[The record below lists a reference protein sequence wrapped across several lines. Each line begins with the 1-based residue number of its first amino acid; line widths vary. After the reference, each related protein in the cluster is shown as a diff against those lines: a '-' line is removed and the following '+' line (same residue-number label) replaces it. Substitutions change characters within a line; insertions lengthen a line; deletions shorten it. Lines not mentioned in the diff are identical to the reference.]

1 MPEQEFVDPNE
12 QIQSKVAM
20 HQDFIMVWDDV
31 VEERF
36 CNWLIEYL
44 EQTEYLAPRRQNY
57 LSDKQ
62 VEMHNFSPG
71 EADYLSSLVGQCAL
85 NYIDNYPYL
94 RSFPYMSS
102 CVMLQK
108 TGPRE
113 GYHAFHAEDSTWNS
127 QMRVLTWMVYLN
139 DVDEGGETE
148 YLYQQ
153 LKVKPKRGRVVIWP
167 GSFTHIHRGNPPMS
181 DKYIATGWFAGC
193 TGHEQKIFS
202 PFSTPS

>member
-12 QIQSKVAM
+12 LIQSKVAM

-44 EQTEYLAPRRQNY
+44 EQSEYLAPRRQNY

-108 TGPRE
+108 TCPKE

-148 YLYQQ
+148 FCIGEDII
-153 LKVKPKRGRVVIWP
+153 KNPAKRGSVVCFP
-167 GSFTHIHRGNPPMS
+167 PNFLYPHRGVMPISSP
-181 DKYIATGWFAGC
+181 
-193 TGHEQKIFS
+193 KIGRAHV
-202 PFSTPS
+202 

>member
-1 MPEQEFVDPNE
+1 MPEQEFADPNE
-12 QIQSKVAM
+12 RIQSKVAM

-113 GYHAFHAEDSTWNS
+113 GYHAFHAEDSTWNA

-139 DVDEGGETE
+139 DVDEGGET
-148 YLYQQ
+148 
-153 LKVKPKRGRVVIWP
+153 VFFDDFTIKPKAGKMVI
-167 GSFTHIHRGNPPMS
+167 FPPLWLYPHAGLPALS
-181 DKYIATGWFAGC
+181 HDKYLL
-193 TGHEQKIFS
+193 
-202 PFSTPS
+202 STYTHYV

>member
-12 QIQSKVAM
+12 LIQSKVTM

-85 NYIDNYPYL
+85 NHIDNYPYL

-113 GYHAFHAEDSTWNS
+113 GQHHEVTFDKQDMLMYESLCVHA
-127 QMRVLTWMVYLN
+127 R
-139 DVDEGGETE
+139 
-148 YLYQQ
+148 
-153 LKVKPKRGRVVIWP
+153 
-167 GSFTHIHRGNPPMS
+167 
-181 DKYIATGWFAGC
+181 
-193 TGHEQKIFS
+193 
-202 PFSTPS
+202 STPFIGEYYRNMYFHWCPVDWDPTPYDNNTLRYKSIQEALDEV